1 MRETSASWG
10 LAETAMPSTNCGE
23 DIAEKGFG
31 SSGRTRTYNPSVNST
46 TGCSRLTLQTQD
58 LDARK
63 TSLSGIWG
71 DSGGT
76 LTGGFRSL
84 PAFLLIRAIDW

>member
-31 SSGRTRTYNPSVNST
+31 SPSA
-46 TGCSRLTLQTQD
+46 TLQETETE
-58 LDARK
+58 LLERDARK
-63 TSLSGIWG
+63 
-71 DSGGT
+71 
-76 LTGGFRSL
+76 
-84 PAFLLIRAIDW
+84 PLIMNIVR